1 MFCVFPYD
9 PRNGLVDF
17 LTAAAGLDAQNEVP
31 ACAVGLEHRVAINTV
46 AFLSGL
52 CITYRTLKIEGLFYR
67 IHGPSLRRAAGEF
80 VAHRQS
86 PACPSETQ
94 KPSPENRCVS
104 SATGPAELSP
114 ELERAYR
121 HPSETDHASSKH
133 RKRAWFRGDAVDN
146 DSGIPT

>member
-9 PRNGLVDF
+9 PRNGLVYF

-31 ACAVGLEHRVAINTV
+31 ACAVGLGHRVAINTV

-67 IHGPSLRRAAGEF
+67 IHGPSLHRAAGEF

-94 KPSPENRCVS
+94 KPSPENRC
-104 SATGPAELSP
+104 GLLSN
-114 ELERAYR
+114 RR
-121 HPSETDHASSKH
+121 MT
-133 RKRAWFRGDAVDN
+133 
-146 DSGIPT
+146 